1 MTWRE
6 YGTRVPPPESTLSVA
21 ALKRDFAALV
31 KQPADAAAQAAFIKR
46 LISTHSP
53 AVLDLHYRFLAERS
67 LPDGLFR
74 ALRTSFSKRGPE
86 GEDYLLERLP
96 KERDPALQGDVLQML
111 GSYRYS
117 GGKRLDETAAWARR
131 LVRSEAD
138 TLVCRALWVLGW
150 VGAPDDVAVLSE
162 VLFDAASAE
171 NRGWAATALMQ
182 LAGTHP
188 EVTAPA
194 IAVLGRAI
202 RVERGERALEN
213 MLISLQELTG
223 QRLGLK
229 ASSHEPA
236 SSAKVQA
243 ALKKALK
250 LVPG

>member
-1 MTWRE
+1 M
-6 YGTRVPPPESTLSVA
+6 VA
-21 ALKRDFAALV
+21 KLEQDFAALV
-31 KQPADAAAQAAFIKR
+31 AKPADGGAQSAFIKR
-46 LISTHSP
+46 LISTDSRD
-53 AVLDLHYRFLAERS
+53 VLDLHYRLLADRA

-74 ALRTSFSKRGPE
+74 ALRTSFSKHGPE
-86 GEDYLLERLP
+86 GEDYLLEQIAQAV
-96 KERDPALQGDVLQML
+96 DPALQGDVLQML

-117 GGKRLDETAAWARR
+117 GGLRLDETADWARR
-131 LVRSEAD
+131 LLRSEAD

-150 VGAPDDVAVLSE
+150 VGAPEDVPALSE
-162 VLFDAASAE
+162 LLLHAPSAE
-171 NRGWAATALMQ
+171 HRGWAATALMQ

-188 EVTAPA
+188 EVTAPS
-194 IAVLGRAI
+194 IAALGQAI
-202 RVERGERALEN
+202 RVERVERALEH

-236 SSAKVQA
+236 PSAKVQA